1 MSVAKEVVLVCD
13 MCGSR
18 DEVQTCVLSRPG
30 TRSMEID
37 LCADCWIRRVDDV
50 FARKARP
57 ARRPTGASQT
67 RMARTVLPPQPG
79 EVTPSAG

>member
-1 MSVAKEVVLVCD
+1 MAKQVVLVCD

-18 DEVQTCVLSRPG
+18 D
-30 TRSMEID
+30 D

-79 EVTPSAG
+79 DPLTPSAG